1 MSALHADPARRPAAP
16 RHAGRDRRRGWI
28 AFAAALAASATL
40 HAAVLIALSGR
51 ARDATGT
58 TLATLEL
65 VALEAVVAEPRG
77 ASPAGLV
84 REAMAAATAAHADP
98 GAGGE
103 HRALAS
109 PVEAEA
115 EPAARPASGA
125 ETWLSIPPAA
135 EAAAL
140 PDAAGPVAAD
150 SFAAFA
156 EAEMAAA
163 TSEAPDA
170 ADAADALPAQAVP
183 VEADVVVGLVASL
196 APQSHDA
203 QPREVEA
210 PAVQPLPAAVAP
222 SVPAAR
228 PSPPAAATPRA
239 QQARRQG
246 PRATSPSEAPPAR
259 EEPARGGDVAQPAA
273 GAARGT
279 DVAARPPAIG
289 RDVPAEPAA
298 GNPAPAYP
306 VAARRSGREGRA
318 LLRVVVSSTGEGRD
332 VRIAESSGTPSL
344 DEAAL
349 AAVRQWRFTPARRNG
364 EAAEDVVLVPVSF
377 TLLQ

>member
-16 RHAGRDRRRGWI
+16 RHARRDRRRGWI

-65 VALEAVVAEPRG
+65 VAPEAVVAEPRG
-77 ASPAGLV
+77 ASPASPV
-84 REAMAAATAAHADP
+84 REAMAAAAAPAEP

-103 HRALAS
+103 PRAHAA
-109 PVEAEA
+109 PVEAKA
-115 EPAARPASGA
+115 EPAPRPASGA

-135 EAAAL
+135 EAAAP
-140 PDAAGPVAAD
+140 PDALKPVAAD
-150 SFAAFA
+150 SFAAFT
-156 EAEMAAA
+156 EAEPAAA
-163 TSEAPDA
+163 AGDAPDA

-183 VEADVVVGLVASL
+183 VDAAAMTGLVASL
-196 APQSHDA
+196 APPALDPA
-203 QPREVEA
+203 PREADA
-210 PAVQPLPAAVAP
+210 PVAPPPPAAAAAA
-222 SVPAAR
+222 PAAR
-228 PSPPAAATPRA
+228 PSSPAAAPPRA

-246 PRATSPSEAPPAR
+246 PRAASPSEAPPAR
-259 EEPARGGDVAQPAA
+259 EEPARGGDVAQPAP
-273 GAARGT
+273 GVARGT
-279 DVAARPPAIG
+279 DVAARPPALG

-306 VAARRSGREGRA
+306 VAARRAGREGRA
-318 LLRVVVSSTGEGRD
+318 VLRVVVSSTGEGREI
-332 VRIAESSGTPSL
+332 RIAQSSGTPSL
-344 DEAAL
+344 DDAAL

>member
-16 RHAGRDRRRGWI
+16 RHARRDRRRGWI

-84 REAMAAATAAHADP
+84 REAMAAAAAPAEP

-103 HRALAS
+103 PRAHAV

-115 EPAARPASGA
+115 EPAPRPASGA

-135 EAAAL
+135 EAAAP
-140 PDAAGPVAAD
+140 PDALKPVAAD
-150 SFAAFA
+150 SFAAFT
-156 EAEMAAA
+156 EAEPAAA
-163 TSEAPDA
+163 TGDA
-170 ADAADALPAQAVP
+170 ADTADAADALPAQAVP
-183 VEADVVVGLVASL
+183 VDAEAMAGLVASL
-196 APQSHDA
+196 ALHALDPA
-203 QPREVEA
+203 PREADA
-210 PAVQPLPAAVAP
+210 PVAQPLPAAAAA
-222 SVPAAR
+222 PAAR
-228 PSPPAAATPRA
+228 PSSPAAAPPRA

-246 PRATSPSEAPPAR
+246 PRAASPSEAPPAR
-259 EEPARGGDVAQPAA
+259 EEPARGGDVAQPAP
-273 GAARGT
+273 GVARGT
-279 DVAARPPAIG
+279 DVAARPPALG

-306 VAARRSGREGRA
+306 VAARRAGREGRA
-318 LLRVVVSSTGEGRD
+318 VLRVVVSSTGEGREI
-332 VRIAESSGTPSL
+332 RIAESSGTPSL
-344 DEAAL
+344 DDAAL

>member
-65 VALEAVVAEPRG
+65 VAPDAVVAAPRG

-84 REAMAAATAAHADP
+84 REAMAAAAAAHADP

-103 HRALAS
+103 PRAHAS
-109 PVEAEA
+109 PVEA

-140 PDAAGPVAAD
+140 PDAVGPVAAD

-183 VEADVVVGLVASL
+183 VDADAVVGLVASL
-196 APQSHDA
+196 APQSHDT

-210 PAVQPLPAAVAP
+210 PAVQPLPAAAAH
-222 SVPAAR
+222 SAPAAR
-228 PSPPAAATPRA
+228 PSSPAAATPRA

-246 PRATSPSEAPPAR
+246 PRAASPSEAPPAR

-279 DVAARPPAIG
+279 DVAARPPAFG

-298 GNPAPAYP
+298 GNAAPAYP

-318 LLRVVVSSTGEGRD
+318 VLRVVVSSTGEGRD

-377 TLLQ
+377 SLLQ

>member
-183 VEADVVVGLVASL
+183 VEVDVVVGLVASL

-222 SVPAAR
+222 SV
-228 PSPPAAATPRA
+228 PAAATPRA

-364 EAAEDVVLVPVSF
+364 ETAEDVVLVPVSF